1 MSELVRLDTENIDYL
16 FHENGGVFHI
26 EIPYTDEDFN
36 PFDFSEYEVTSTIKK
51 QFGGPVFAD
60 FKEDDD
66 SITIESNVII
76 LHMDSLELQPSVYLW
91 EVWMEKDG
99 QRERIHKGTIQINP

>member
-1 MSELVRLDTENIDYL
+1 MRELVRLDTENIDHL

-26 EIPYTDEDFN
+26 EIPYLDEEN
-36 PFDFSEYEVTSTIKK
+36 ELFDFTEYAVTSTIKK
-51 QFGGPVFAD
+51 QFGGAVFAD

-66 SITIESNVII
+66 SITIEGNVII
-76 LHMDSLELQPSVYLW
+76 LHKDSLELQPSVYIW

-99 QRERIHKGTIQINP
+99 QKERIHKGTIQINP